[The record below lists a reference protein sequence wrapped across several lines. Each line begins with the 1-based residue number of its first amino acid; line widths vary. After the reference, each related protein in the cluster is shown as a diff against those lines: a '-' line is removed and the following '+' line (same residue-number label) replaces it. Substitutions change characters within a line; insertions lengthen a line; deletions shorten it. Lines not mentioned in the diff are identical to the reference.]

1 MAIYKAEKVFI
12 DIEKQDYPNAD
23 CKFMVSFWYQPRGL
37 ESRELI
43 SVCLTDTMPFV
54 QSLSNKGNVVENIT
68 KQHELELPNGKSN

>member
-23 CKFMVSFWYQPRGL
+23 CKFMVSFWYQPRGF